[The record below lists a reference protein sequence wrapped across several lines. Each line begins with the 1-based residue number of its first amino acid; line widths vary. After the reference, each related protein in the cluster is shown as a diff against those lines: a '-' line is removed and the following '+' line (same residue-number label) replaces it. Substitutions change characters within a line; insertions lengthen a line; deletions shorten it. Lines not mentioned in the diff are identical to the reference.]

1 MRAALVRMVIVDGSD
16 KRRDVRRVHK
26 GKRAIAHRGSQGS
39 TVPCISRCLCCPLQL
54 GQADVRALRGTRE
67 NPFPCRAGGRV
78 RLRGSAR
85 LCDRPPVPLGG
96 IAVRL

>member
-1 MRAALVRMVIVDGSD
+1 MVIVDGSD

-67 NPFPCRAGGRV
+67 N
-78 RLRGSAR
+78 LRGSAR